1 MPDTNGNHHDIIP
14 LDEMEDREL
23 RRDLLTKSRAGDAAA
38 QATLLRLYGVRVS
51 SPTEPT
57 EQDRRD

>member
-1 MPDTNGNHHDIIP
+1 MPDANESHHDFIP
-14 LDEMEDREL
+14 LGEMEEREL

-51 SPTEPT
+51 SRTEPT

>member
-1 MPDTNGNHHDIIP
+1 
-14 LDEMEDREL
+14 MEEREL

-51 SPTEPT
+51 SPTEK
-57 EQDRRD
+57 DRPD